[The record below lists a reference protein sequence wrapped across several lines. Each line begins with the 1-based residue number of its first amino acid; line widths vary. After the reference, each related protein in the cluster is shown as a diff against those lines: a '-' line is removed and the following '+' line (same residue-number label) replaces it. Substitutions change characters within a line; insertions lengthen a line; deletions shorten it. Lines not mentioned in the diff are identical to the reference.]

1 MTQTG
6 HHLGRSH
13 HARAAILIA
22 TCGGLLLASAGA
34 SIGCA
39 AKARATVAAPT
50 PTSTPTP
57 TPTTD
62 DRGVDPRVAQLRADQ
77 LRLVTDARDKVF
89 PALVNISVITVSYF
103 GGKETKGGST
113 GSGTIFTP
121 DGYIVTNQH
130 VVNEGK
136 KFRVTLADKREVDA
150 TLVGEDPLTDL
161 AVLKIDPAANDGK
174 PFPYA
179 TFGDSTRLI
188 VGDTVMAMGSPFS
201 LSRTVTLGIV
211 SNTERVFT
219 SFTGEQEV
227 MEFDAGTT
235 GIFTNWVQHDALIN
249 PGNSGGPLINLKGEI
264 VGVNAMGGMGNGFA
278 IPAVIAQP
286 VAEEIARHGEV
297 IRSQIGIAL
306 KNVNRTDFSE
316 GVLVNSVERDGPAYQ
331 AGLRAGDLILSLHG
345 DPVTVRFPE
354 EVPPLLRRIAA
365 KPVGSAVEVTYKR
378 GSEVRTASVTT
389 AKLLKER
396 GDQAA
401 LRLWGFSGSQI
412 TDKIAQDRSLPS
424 TKGVLVW
431 GTRDGSP
438 SDTAEPPLRFGDI
451 VTSVNGVTI
460 DTLDQLVEQYRVVMS
475 TEPIPEF
482 VTIGFTRGMQDQV
495 TVIKPRP
502 DKKEDPPREVAKAW
516 IGIATQPVLKEL
528 AEQLGHKD
536 VQGFRVTRVYPGTLA
551 SGSGLKVGDVIYAM
565 NGESLTPRTL
575 QDAGLFQRAVRRL
588 STGANATLGVLRD
601 GARLDVSVATERTRI
616 GPDEALKDQ
625 NKDFEISVREVTFFD
640 RDDNRW
646 GDDVQGVIVT
656 GGEPAGWAGLAGVQ
670 PGDLIQRIEEW
681 PITDIPSYRSA
692 MEKVA
697 KEQQERV
704 TFVVLRRNR
713 TYFLFAEPDWKPTTS
728 AENTAGDKATTK

>member
-1 MTQTG
+1 MV
-6 HHLGRSH
+6 
-13 HARAAILIA
+13 RAS
-22 TCGGLLLASAGA
+22 LLLACCGGFAMAQFALVGCTARPA
-34 SIGCA
+34 SSPLS
-39 AKARATVAAPT
+39 ARADADA
-50 PTSTPTP
+50 
-57 TPTTD
+57 D
-62 DRGVDPRVAQLRADQ
+62 QGLDPRVAQLRADQ
-77 LRLVTDARDKVF
+77 LKLVTDARDKVF
-89 PALVNISVITVSYF
+89 PALVNISVITVSYY

-136 KFRVTLADKREVDA
+136 KFRVTLADKREVEA

-161 AVLKIDPAANDGK
+161 AVLKIDPAINGGK
-174 PFPYA
+174 PFPHA
-179 TFGDSTRLI
+179 AFGDSSKLI

-227 MEFDAGTT
+227 MEFEAGTT

-249 PGNSGGPLINLKGEI
+249 PGNSGGPLVNLKGQI
-264 VGVNAMGGMGNGFA
+264 VGVNALGGQGNGFA
-278 IPAVIAQP
+278 IPSVIVKP
-286 VAEEIARHGEV
+286 VAEEIVQRGEV
-297 IRSQIGIAL
+297 IRSQIGVAL
-306 KNVNRTDFSE
+306 KNINRSDYSE
-316 GVLVNSVERDGPAYQ
+316 GVLLNSVERDGPAYN
-331 AGLRAGDLILSLHG
+331 AGLRAGDLIVRLHG
-345 DPVTVRFPE
+345 EPVTVRFPE
-354 EVPPLLRRIAA
+354 EVPPLLRRIASM
-365 KPVGSAVEVTYKR
+365 PVGSVVDVSYKR
-378 GSEVRTASVTT
+378 GSDVKQATITT

-396 GDQAA
+396 GEQVA

-412 TDKIAQDRSLPS
+412 TDKMAQDRSLPT

-431 GTRDGSP
+431 GSRDGSP
-438 SDTAEPPLRFGDI
+438 SETAEPPLRFGDI
-451 VTSVNGVTI
+451 VTSVNATPI
-460 DTLDQLVEQYRVVMS
+460 ETLEQLVAQYRAIMS
-475 TEPIPEF
+475 KEPIPEF
-482 VTIGFTRGMQDQV
+482 VTIGFTRGTQDQL

-502 DKKEDPPREVAKAW
+502 DKKEDPPREVPKGW
-516 IGIATQPVLKEL
+516 IGVATQPVLKEL

-551 SGSGLKVGDVIYAM
+551 TNSGLRVGDIILAI
-565 NGESLTPRTL
+565 NGEPTTPRTL
-575 QDAGLFQRAVRRL
+575 QDAGLFQRSVRKL
-588 STGANATLGVLRD
+588 SSGSTAKLSVLR
-601 GARLDVSVATERTRI
+601 GGQKTEIEIATERTRI

-625 NKDFEISVREVTFFD
+625 NKDFEISVRELTFFD

-656 GGEPAGWAGLAGVQ
+656 GGEQAGWAGLAGVQ
-670 PGDLIQRIEEW
+670 PGDLVQRIEDM
-681 PITDIPSYRSA
+681 PVTDIPTYRAA
-692 MEKVA
+692 MERVG

-728 AENTAGDKATTK
+728 GENTGGGNDKATGK